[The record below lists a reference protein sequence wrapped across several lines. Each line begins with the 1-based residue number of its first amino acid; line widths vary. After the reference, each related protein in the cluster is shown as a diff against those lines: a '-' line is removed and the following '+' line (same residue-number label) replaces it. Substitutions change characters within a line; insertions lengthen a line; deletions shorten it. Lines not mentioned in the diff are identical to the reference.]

1 MSKPLKL
8 FSSSVYEKERCE
20 RSLYVFM
27 SKGWQ
32 IVDSAPFIGNWHL
45 EAICE
50 HLQAVTDEQ
59 IRNLVINIPPRHTKS
74 LCASVFWPA
83 WEWGPRNKPG
93 TRWLYTSY
101 DRELSLR
108 DAVKSRRVVTD
119 SWYRRLWGD
128 RVSFYGD
135 QNVKGRFL
143 TTAGGHRVTSS
154 VKGMATG
161 EGGTRI
167 VVDDP
172 HNLRPQFVNNSDL
185 IKQVHDW
192 YDQTMTTRQDDPKK
206 TSRVIIMQRSSA
218 DDLVGHIQ
226 EKYGP
231 NAYVY
236 LVLPA
241 EYDPK
246 RHCVTSIGF
255 SDPRKEPGELLWPE
269 RIGREEIDNLKLS
282 LGPLAYSAQYQQD
295 PAPASGVIF
304 RTDHFRF
311 YDDTPEQM
319 AEDCDEIFQS
329 WDMAFKGSERS
340 DYVVGL
346 VWGIKGSRRILLD
359 GICEKLTFTQT
370 IARMR
375 ALAIKWP
382 KATRK
387 IVEDKANGPAILDA
401 LGEEISGLTPFTP
414 EGSKWSRATSVT
426 PEFDA
431 GNVYVP
437 NPETSPWVAD
447 YIRQLLQFPKGAHDD
462 YVDATS
468 QALLKG
474 RELAKRY
481 EANKAPII
489 PLSKS
494 SYWLGRTGR
503 RK

>member
-1 MSKPLKL
+1 M
-8 FSSSVYEKERCE
+8 FGSSVYEKERCE
-20 RSLYVFM
+20 RSLSVFM
-27 SKGWQ
+27 AKAWP
-32 IVDSAPFIGNWHL
+32 IVDSSPFIGNWHL
-45 EAICE
+45 DAICD
-50 HLQAVTDEQ
+50 HLMAVSRGE

-74 LCASVFWPA
+74 LCASVMWPA
-83 WEWGPRNKPG
+83 WEWGPLNKPG
-93 TRWLYTSY
+93 TRWLFTSY

-108 DAVKSRRVVTD
+108 DAVKSRRVISS
-119 SWYRRLWGD
+119 SWYQSMWGD
-128 RVSFYGD
+128 RVQFYGD

-143 TTAGGHRVTSS
+143 TSAGGHRVTSS

-172 HNLRPQFVNNSDL
+172 HNLRPQFVNNPDL
-185 IKQVHDW
+185 IKQVHEW
-192 YDQTMTTRQDDPKK
+192 YDQTMTTRQDDPKR

-231 NAYVY
+231 AAYVY

-241 EYDPK
+241 EYDSK
-246 RHCVTSIGF
+246 RHCTTSIGF
-255 SDPRKEPGELLWPE
+255 TDPRKEEGELLWPE
-269 RIGREEIDNLKLS
+269 RVGPEEITNLKLS

-295 PAPASGVIF
+295 PAPASGVLF
-304 RTDHFRF
+304 RPDHFRF
-311 YDDTPEQM
+311 YDNTPEEM

-329 WDMAFKGSERS
+329 WDMTFKGLEKS
-340 DYVVGL
+340 DFVVGL
-346 VWGIKGSRRILLD
+346 VWGIQGSRRILLD

-375 ALAIKWP
+375 TLTKKWP
-382 KATRK
+382 KAVRK
-387 IVEDKANGPAILDA
+387 LVEDKANGPAILDA
-401 LGEEISGLTPFTP
+401 LGGELTGLTAFTP

-431 GNVYVP
+431 GNVFIP
-437 NPETSPWVAD
+437 NPDKTLWVAD
-447 YIRQLLQFPKGAHDD
+447 YIKQMLQFPKGAHDD

-474 RELAKRY
+474 RELQKRY
-481 EANKAPII
+481 EASKAPII

-494 SYWLGRTGR
+494 SYWLGRSER